1 VIAELEAGG
10 QFTEWMNEV
19 DREALIQTRLDANNV
34 EKPLTEEEIQAQDA
48 KHQEILEYGRS
59 LGLE

>member
-1 VIAELEAGG
+1 MDEVAREELIQARLEA
-10 QFTEWMNEV
+10 N
-19 DREALIQTRLDANNV
+19 DA